1 MFTMQQTFLQWPK
14 CLISPRTDGQNIELF
29 RRICAVFEGLNPCS
43 SSMKAR
49 DENTLS
55 KSHVKYKVKGNKGGN
70 KQIWKSNQHFPKAQE
85 LICIRFW
92 DHVLFISN
100 HNQSGEKLINESVS
114 RSDPAIWG
122 SHLSRLQPDTPPHSR
137 APAPA
142 LIRPHPLST
151 GLVMGS
157 YLGDWFFFSPMS
169 SKELHMARIKG
180 VAGCMVLLYCQPL
193 LLIRKQD
200 QRQY

>member
-1 MFTMQQTFLQWPK
+1 MLLHIIKHQALAGHVYNAADIPPVTKMFDFPQNRWSKHWTVPS
-14 CLISPRTDGQNIELF
+14 LIR
-29 RRICAVFEGLNPCS
+29 AVFEGLNPCS

-55 KSHVKYKVKGNKGGN
+55 KSHVKYKFKGNKGGN

-114 RSDPAIWG
+114 RSD
-122 SHLSRLQPDTPPHSR
+122 
-137 APAPA
+137 
-142 LIRPHPLST
+142 IRPSGGHTYLAFSLTRHLTPGHPLLPWSAPT
-151 GLVMGS
+151 RFPLGLS
-157 YLGDWFFFSPMS
+157 WA
-169 SKELHMARIKG
+169 HI
-180 VAGCMVLLYCQPL
+180 
-193 LLIRKQD
+193 
-200 QRQY
+200 

>member
-1 MFTMQQTFLQWPK
+1 MVKTLNFSVA
-14 CLISPRTDGQNIELF
+14 IR
-29 RRICAVFEGLNPCS
+29 AVFEGLNPRS

-85 LICIRFW
+85 LICIRFR

-114 RSDPAIWG
+114 RSDIRPSGGHTYLAF
-122 SHLSRLQPDTPPHSR
+122 SPTRHPHSR

-157 YLGDWFFFSPMS
+157 YLGDWFFFSTMS